1 MILYQLYTIMWIVYG
16 LIPPPSRSK
25 NQALSPPTPQ
35 KPKVTL
41 SPCRGLCYCQGL
53 DLHSYTLWV
62 GMENA
67 ELESSNPPRI
77 SKKNGRSGIRRR
89 RHLSY
94 TLWVGIGEW
103 TKCRHVE
110 WGVRVY
116 VGSIFAYLTRRPP
129 NRLRIEPS
137 AHGGSVVSNHRGRH
151 HNF

>member
-77 SKKNGRSGIRRR
+77 SKKWEVWHQEKTASLLYPVGRDWRMDQNVGMSNG
-89 RHLSY
+89 
-94 TLWVGIGEW
+94 
-103 TKCRHVE
+103 
-110 WGVRVY
+110 
-116 VGSIFAYLTRRPP
+116 
-129 NRLRIEPS
+129 
-137 AHGGSVVSNHRGRH
+137 VSECMLD
-151 HNF
+151 

>member
-62 GMENA
+62 GRMRSWRVAIRQGFRKKMGGLASGEDGISPIPCGSGLENGPNVGM
-67 ELESSNPPRI
+67 SN
-77 SKKNGRSGIRRR
+77 
-89 RHLSY
+89 
-94 TLWVGIGEW
+94 
-103 TKCRHVE
+103 
-110 WGVRVY
+110 GVSECMLDRY
-116 VGSIFAYLTRRPP
+116 SRALQD
-129 NRLRIEPS
+129 
-137 AHGGSVVSNHRGRH
+137 AH
-151 HNF
+151 

>member
-62 GMENA
+62 G
-67 ELESSNPPRI
+67 
-77 SKKNGRSGIRRR
+77 
-89 RHLSY
+89 
-94 TLWVGIGEW
+94 IGEW
-103 TKCRHVE
+103 TKWRVAIRQGFRKKWEVWHQEKTASLLYPVGRDWRMDQMSACRMGCPSVC
-110 WGVRVY
+110 WIDIRVPY
-116 VGSIFAYLTRRPP
+116 KTPTKSLKD
-129 NRLRIEPS
+129 
-137 AHGGSVVSNHRGRH
+137 
-151 HNF
+151 